1 MTSTSVEREQYEI
14 TDRGITHTPTGYSF
28 TPYPGNPTSG
38 TVKMGRLGEKL
49 SSGEGYRPHEVEDMA
64 KRLWAEYAKQRN

>member
-28 TPYPGNPTSG
+28 TPYPGNSTSG
-38 TVKMGRLGEKL
+38 TVKMGRLG
-49 SSGEGYRPHEVEDMA
+49 
-64 KRLWAEYAKQRN
+64 